1 MKSAEVDKVSN
12 FIKDE
17 VEIFSDVDVEV
28 DVDADIV
35 DDK

>member
-1 MKSAEVDKVSN
+1 MKSAEVDIVSN

>member
-1 MKSAEVDKVSN
+1 MESAEVDIVSN